1 MAMGTADAPIVM
13 SGEDEGLDGSGEW
26 GGLIIH
32 GYGNH
37 NECPA
42 EPGPCNIDSEGNLAL
57 PVDMTPRQQRHFAV
71 CRRC

>member
-13 SGEDEGLDGSGEW
+13 SGEDEGLTDREW

-42 EPGPCNIDSEGNLAL
+42 EPGP
-57 PVDMTPRQQRHFAV
+57 R
-71 CRRC
+71 